1 MMEPITYLIGQFQQM
16 QAPLDRDKWLDDKE
30 GMDFTE
36 APPVVPEFNFAP
48 VVSDVADWVII
59 LRYVAIVV
67 LAALLIFVVVRLV
80 SRNRSKSQSKEGAVA
95 EVDSAKD
102 GPTALSPLE
111 ELWAAHQKAKEEKN
125 FKEAVRILYQ
135 IVIKH
140 LDSQGKLT
148 AAVDKTNREYTQEM
162 NWQEKAK
169 DFFQLT
175 LLHEFT
181 WYGSNEVN
189 QIDFDHAEPRFLA
202 FIESIKNG

>member
-1 MMEPITYLIGQFQQM
+1 MTYQALWFRYM
-16 QAPLDRDKWLDDKE
+16 QAPLNRDSWLENKE
-30 GMDFTE
+30 GMDYTE
-36 APPVVPEFNFAP
+36 APPEVQDLDFNPSVA
-48 VVSDVADWVII
+48 DVADWVII
-59 LRYVAIVV
+59 LRYIAIVV

-80 SRNRSKSQSKEGAVA
+80 TRNQVKSKRKESSVT
-95 EVDSAKD
+95 EVETTED

-111 ELWAAHQKAKEEKN
+111 QLWAAYKKAKEDKN
-125 FKEAVRILYQ
+125 FREAVRILYQ

-148 AAVDKTNREYTQEM
+148 AAADKTNREYTLEM
-162 NWQEKAK
+162 NWQEKAQ

-181 WYGSNEVN
+181 WYGSNDVN
-189 QIDFDHAEPRFLA
+189 QGDFDQAEPRFLA

>member
-1 MMEPITYLIGQFQQM
+1 MEQITYLIGQFQQI

-30 GMDFTE
+30 GMDFVEE
-36 APPVVPEFNFAP
+36 APEVPEFDFAP
-48 VVSDVADWVII
+48 VVNEAADWVII
-59 LRYVAIVV
+59 LRYIAIVI
-67 LAALLIFVVVRLV
+67 LALLLIFVIVRLF
-80 SRNRSKSQSKEGAVA
+80 SRNQDKQQRKESAVA
-95 EVDSAKD
+95 ESDSLED

-111 ELWAAHQKAKEEKN
+111 ELWSAYQKAKEEKN
-125 FKEAVRILYQ
+125 YKEAVRILYQ

-140 LDSQGKLT
+140 LDTQGKLT

-189 QIDFDHAEPRFLA
+189 QIDFDQAEPRFLA